1 MSRRRRTSQLR
12 LRHPYASS
20 SSSSLCR
27 SPRWSSA
34 SARNVPVLER
44 CSSAPPRLLS
54 RIGGGGDDR
63 SFRGGRRVLFGGH
76 TSTDVL
82 GPCPSSL
89 RNSEVRGSLSN
100 VLATIVIFRGYDS
113 RGCFDQGYNKDA
125 KVVVNVTVEGSPGPI
140 RTMVRLGCSVED
152 AIMAVVDRYG
162 QEGRTPRLERDAVNG
177 YELHHSYFSLQSLE
191 KSDCIGEVGSRSFYL
206 RTSSKNTI
214 ILPGSS
220 ETALHSPMN
229 TPPVIPPL
237 FMVSTFVA
245 RKAGK
250 IMRRA
255 RKLWK
260 VIICSQ

>member
-89 RNSEVRGSLSN
+89 RNSE
-100 VLATIVIFRGYDS
+100 
-113 RGCFDQGYNKDA
+113 GYNKDA